1 MGRDRRTAV
10 TEVTVLPAGP
20 AGEWR
25 GGYIFPAQREQV
37 QVEEVQE
44 EEEREEERRDTDLS
58 YDVSRRAGDR

>member
-1 MGRDRRTAV
+1 M
-10 TEVTVLPAGP
+10 TVLPAGP